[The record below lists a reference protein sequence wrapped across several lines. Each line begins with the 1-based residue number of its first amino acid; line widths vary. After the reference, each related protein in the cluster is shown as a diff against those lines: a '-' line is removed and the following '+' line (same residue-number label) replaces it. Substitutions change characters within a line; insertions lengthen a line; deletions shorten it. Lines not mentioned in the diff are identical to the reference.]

1 MAIEVQTTM
10 SLTSDITTPLGGQGE
25 VADYWALMKPKVMYL
40 VVFSGVVGVVAAPG
54 HIHPWMAL
62 IVTLCIAV
70 AAGACGALNMA
81 YDADIDA
88 IMKRTANR
96 PVPRGALTASEAYGF
111 GAFLAV
117 ASVLALGL
125 FTNVFAAAFLAFTMF
140 FYVVIYTMW
149 LKRWTPQNIVIGGA
163 AGAFPPAVAWVAAT
177 GGLDAGA
184 IALFLI
190 VFMWTPPHFWALA
203 LFREGDYGNAGIPM
217 LPNVH
222 GRAETKRQIL
232 IYNVLLMPTVL
243 LPLASGIGGWFYGI
257 GAFLLTSK
265 FLWHAVVLYRTAERS
280 VEEDKA
286 SKKLFGV
293 SIYWLF
299 ALLGLLL
306 LEQLL
311 NFPVF
316 PALI

>member
-1 MAIEVQTTM
+1 MTATLSDVTT
-10 SLTSDITTPLGGQGE
+10 TSAVPLGGQGD
-25 VADYWALMKPKVMYL
+25 VADYWALMKPRVMTL

-54 HIHPWMAL
+54 AVHPWMAF
-62 IVTLCIAV
+62 IITLCIAV

-88 IMKRTANR
+88 IMKRTSKR
-96 PVPRGALTASEAYGF
+96 PVPRGALTAGEAYGF

-117 ASVLALGL
+117 ASVLVLGL
-125 FTNVFAAAFLAFTMF
+125 FTNVFAAGFLAFTIF

-163 AGAFPPAVAWVAAT
+163 AGAFPPAVAWVAAS
-177 GGLDAGA
+177 GGIDAGA

-203 LFREGDYGNAGIPM
+203 LFREGDYGNAGVPM
-217 LPNVH
+217 LPNVS
-222 GRAETKRQIL
+222 GRTETKRQIL
-232 IYNVLLMPTVL
+232 IYNLLLMPTVL
-243 LPLASGIGGWFYGI
+243 LPLATGIGGWVYGT
-257 GAFLLTSK
+257 GALLLTSK
-265 FLWHAVVLYRTAERS
+265 FLWHAVVLYRTEERS
-280 VEEDKA
+280 AAEDKA

-306 LEQLL
+306 VEQLL
-311 NFPVF
+311 NLPVF

>member
-1 MAIEVQTTM
+1 M
-10 SLTSDITTPLGGQGE
+10 SSTLSHISTPLAPPLGGQGD
-25 VADYWALMKPKVMYL
+25 VADYWALMKPKVMSL
-40 VVFSGVVGVVAAPG
+40 VVFSGVVGVIAAPG
-54 HIHPWMAL
+54 PVHPWVAF

-88 IMKRTANR
+88 IMKRTAKR
-96 PVPRGALTASEAYGF
+96 PVPSGALTAAEAYGF
-111 GAFLAV
+111 GAFLSV
-117 ASVLALGL
+117 ASVLVLGL
-125 FTNVFAAAFLAFTMF
+125 FTNWFAAAFLAFTIF

-149 LKRWTPQNIVIGGA
+149 LKRSTQQNIVIGGA
-163 AGAFPPAVAWVAAT
+163 AGAFPPAVAWAAAT

-190 VFMWTPPHFWALA
+190 IFMWTPPHFWALA
-203 LFREGDYGNAGIPM
+203 LFREGDYENAGVPM
-217 LPNVH
+217 MPNVS
-222 GRAETKRQIL
+222 GRTETKKQIL

-243 LPLASGIGGWFYGI
+243 LPCVTGIGGWLYGI
-257 GAFLLTSK
+257 GAVALTSK
-265 FLWHAVVLYRTAERS
+265 FLWQALVLYRTAERS

-299 ALLGLLL
+299 ALLGLILV
-306 LEQLL
+306 EQLL
-311 NFPVF
+311 GLPTFASV
-316 PALI
+316 I